1 MIIVNKKLIKG
12 PACKLFS
19 YQKHTLQKKLTP
31 VSDQISIFIIFFWK
45 RKTICKV
52 YRILIYNTLFLTTV
66 DYQLIVGD

>member
-31 VSDQISIFIIFFWK
+31 VSDQISIFIIFF
-45 RKTICKV
+45 
-52 YRILIYNTLFLTTV
+52 
-66 DYQLIVGD
+66 